1 MANAPYRRSV
11 VHALPAKAALS
22 ALAVCACLATSALPA
37 HAEAS
42 LRWRGSIL
50 GDIRFATTDGVPFER
65 LETTGEVR
73 LTARLSKHVAAGGHA
88 RLMFLHTQNPS
99 RFEDLTDRSKLDPFR
114 IESDALFVE
123 FINIGLEG
131 LDLRIGRQQII
142 WGTADRFHPTSNLN
156 PLDLEDPIGFGQVI
170 ANEMV
175 SLRYRPDFSAGD
187 GDVPWFD
194 ELSLELVFVP
204 FFKPA
209 EVPGTARAAFTE
221 RAEFRPRANT
231 PLMVRLVDQ
240 QDALIEAG
248 WTFTNN
254 PSIHMPERNLRN
266 SMFGG
271 RLGFRLLGMDLG
283 FSYFRGFDDIPRAER
298 ILSTVVVT
306 DVTTDIQLTYPRVQ
320 VFGFDFATSLEW
332 LGGMGL
338 WAEVGITQHPDLF
351 RAVLTGPAVNVNEA
365 ETEYPKGLFTKAVI
379 GLDYSITPWWYI
391 NFQYLRGFPDEFGTD
406 MIQNY
411 IVAGMDF
418 KFGTDTWLI
427 RLFPIVNVDDGS
439 FVLYPQITATPW
451 TGGEIT
457 LGALIYSGDLKK
469 KRDVSKK
476 FESLVVGSSS
486 VFLRAKAS
494 F

>member
-1 MANAPYRRSV
+1 MANAPQRRSAIAPPIAPAALV
-11 VHALPAKAALS
+11 LLATACVLAAALPAR
-22 ALAVCACLATSALPA
+22 
-37 HAEAS
+37 AEAQ

-65 LETTGEVR
+65 LETSGEVR
-73 LTARLSKHVAAGGHA
+73 LTARLSPHVAAGAHA
-88 RLMFLHTQNPS
+88 RLMFLHNQNPHG
-99 RFEDLTDRSKLDPFR
+99 FADLTDRSKLDPFR
-114 IESDALFVE
+114 LESDALFVE
-123 FINIGLEG
+123 FIDIGLDG

-175 SLRYRPDFSAGD
+175 SLRYRPSFSVGD

-194 ELSLELVFVP
+194 EFSLELVFVP

-209 EVPGTARAAFTE
+209 ELPASASAAFTE
-221 RAEFRPRANT
+221 RVEFRPRANT
-231 PLMVRLVDQ
+231 PLLVRLVDQ
-240 QDALIEAG
+240 QDALIAAG
-248 WTFTNN
+248 WTFTNE
-254 PSIHMPERNLRN
+254 PSVHTPARNLRN

-283 FSYFRGFDDIPRAER
+283 FSYFRGFDDVPRAER
-298 ILSTVVVT
+298 ILSSVVVT
-306 DVTTDIQLTYPRVQ
+306 DVTTDVQLTYPRVQ

-338 WAEVGITQHPDLF
+338 WAEVGITHHPDLF
-351 RAVLTGPAVNVNEA
+351 RAILTGPAVNVNEA
-365 ETEYPKGLFTKAVI
+365 EVEYPKGVFTKLVV
-379 GLDYSITPWWYI
+379 GLDYSLTPWWYI

-406 MIQNY
+406 MLHNY

-418 KFGTDTWLI
+418 KLGTDTWLI
-427 RLFPIVNVDDGS
+427 RLFPIVNLDDGS

-469 KRDVSKK
+469 QRDVSKK
-476 FESLVVGSSS
+476 FESLVVGSST